1 MSNKRAYTNKII
13 AKNIAEILTLGLMAF
28 FIAPLI
34 LVLINAAKTNNE
46 IISHPLAL
54 PQNWGILVNNITTI
68 WNNVNIRYSQA
79 LMNSTIITFFSLTGI
94 TIFSAMAAWVL
105 LRTKTKMSTAIFMMF
120 IAAMVIPFQVVMFPL
135 VKWFGIFQQITGLPM
150 LRSYFGIIVAYIG
163 FGSSM
168 SIFMFHGFMKSI
180 PHEIEEA
187 AYMDGCGKIRTFF
200 YIVLPILKP
209 IYVTILILN
218 GIWIWNDFL
227 LPMLVLG
234 KGTPVQTLPLA
245 VNNFAGAFLVSWDL
259 MMTAILMALIPVV
272 FFFLSAQKHIIKGMV
287 EGSVK

>member
-1 MSNKRAYTNKII
+1 MGNRRAYVNRII
-13 AKNIAEILTLGLMAF
+13 LKNIAEILTLGLMAF
-28 FIAPLI
+28 FIAPLV

-46 IISHPLAL
+46 IITAPLAL
-54 PQNWGILVNNITTI
+54 PKNWGVLWINITTI

-105 LRTKTKMSTAIFMMF
+105 LRTKTKLSTAIFMMF
-120 IAAMVIPFQVVMFPL
+120 VAAMVIPFQVVMFPL
-135 VKWFGIFQQITGLPM
+135 VKWFGIFQNVTGIPM

-234 KGTPVQTLPLA
+234 KGTPVQTIPLA

-259 MMTAILMALIPVV
+259 MMTAILLALIPVV
-272 FFFLSAQKHIIKGMV
+272 IFFLSAQKHIIKGMV

>member
-1 MSNKRAYTNKII
+1 MFKNANNKII
-13 AKNIAEILTLGLMAF
+13 ARNITEALTLAVMVMFLV
-28 FIAPLI
+28 PLF

-46 IISHPLAL
+46 IIAAPLSL
-54 PQNWGILVNNITTI
+54 PTDWSVLFKNITTI
-68 WNNVNIRYSQA
+68 WNNPNLRYSQA
-79 LMNSTIITFFSLTGI
+79 LINSFVITTFSLVGI

-105 LRTKTKMSTAIFMMF
+105 LRTKTKLSTAILMLF

-135 VKWFGIFQQITGLPM
+135 VKWFGIFQSVTGIQM
-150 LRSYFGIIVAYIG
+150 LRSYTGIIIAYIG
-163 FGSSM
+163 FGSSL

-187 AYMDGCGKIRTFF
+187 AYVDGCGKFKTFF
-200 YIVLPILKP
+200 LIVLPILKP

-259 MMTAILMALIPVV
+259 MMTAILMALVPIIV
-272 FFFLSAQKHIIKGMV
+272 FFLAAQKHIIKGMV

>member
-1 MSNKRAYTNKII
+1 MFKNANNKII
-13 AKNIAEILTLGLMAF
+13 ARNISEVLTLAVMVMFLV
-28 FIAPLI
+28 PLF

-46 IISHPLAL
+46 IISAPLSL
-54 PQNWGILVNNITTI
+54 PTDWSVLIKNITTI
-68 WNNVNIRYSQA
+68 WNNPNLRYSQA
-79 LMNSTIITFFSLTGI
+79 LVNSFVITIFSLVGI

-105 LRTKTKMSTAIFMMF
+105 LRTKTKLSTAILMLF

-135 VKWFGIFQQITGLPM
+135 VKWFGIFQSITGIQM
-150 LRSYFGIIVAYIG
+150 LRSYTGIIIAYIG
-163 FGSSM
+163 FGSSL

-187 AYMDGCGKIRTFF
+187 AYVDGCGKFKTFF
-200 YIVLPILKP
+200 LIVLPILKP

-259 MMTAILMALIPVV
+259 MMTAILMALVPIIV
-272 FFFLSAQKHIIKGMV
+272 FFLAAQKHIIKGMV

>member
-13 AKNIAEILTLGLMAF
+13 AKNIAELLTLGLMAF

-54 PQNWGILVNNITTI
+54 PQNWGILINNISSI
-68 WNNVNIRYSQA
+68 LQNVNIRYSQA
-79 LMNSTIITFFSLTGI
+79 LVNSTIITFFSLAGI

-105 LRTKTKMSTAIFMMF
+105 LRTKTKLSTAIFMMF
-120 IAAMVIPFQVVMFPL
+120 VAAMVIPFQVVMFPL
-135 VKWFGIFQQITGLPM
+135 VKWFGIFQQVTGLPM

>member
-1 MSNKRAYTNKII
+1 MNQRKII
-13 AKNIAEILTLGLMAF
+13 LKNVAEFLTIALVIMFLV
-28 FIAPLI
+28 PLF

-46 IISHPLAL
+46 IIQTPLAM
-54 PQNWGILVNNITTI
+54 PSDWGNLLKNIQSILT
-68 WNNVNIRYSQA
+68 NVNIGYGQA
-79 LMNSTIITFFSLTGI
+79 LINSTIVTFFSLAGI

-105 LRTKTKMSTAIFMMF
+105 LRTHTKTSNFILMIFV
-120 IAAMVIPFQVVMFPL
+120 AAMVIPFQVVMFPL
-135 VKWFGIFQQITGLPM
+135 VKWFGIFQSVTGFQM
-150 LRSYFGIIVAYIG
+150 LRSYQGIIIAYIG
-163 FGSSM
+163 FGSSL

-187 AYMDGCGKIRTFF
+187 AYIDGCGKLKTFF
-200 YIVLPILKP
+200 LIVLPILKP

-234 KGTPVQTLPLA
+234 KGTPVQTIPLA

-259 MMTAILMALIPVV
+259 MMTAILLALIPIVV
-272 FFFLSAQKHIIKGMV
+272 FFLAAQKHIIKGMV

>member
-1 MSNKRAYTNKII
+1 MFKNANNKII
-13 AKNIAEILTLGLMAF
+13 ARNITEALTLAVMVMFLV
-28 FIAPLI
+28 PLFLI
-34 LVLINAAKTNNE
+34 LINAAKTNNE
-46 IISHPLAL
+46 IIAAPLSL
-54 PQNWGILVNNITTI
+54 PTDWSVLFKNITTI
-68 WNNVNIRYSQA
+68 WNNPNLRYSQA
-79 LMNSTIITFFSLTGI
+79 LVNSFVITTFSLVGI

-105 LRTKTKMSTAIFMMF
+105 LRTKTKLSTAILMLF

-135 VKWFGIFQQITGLPM
+135 VKWFGIFQSVTGIQM
-150 LRSYFGIIVAYIG
+150 LRSYTGIIIAYIG
-163 FGSSM
+163 FGSSL

-187 AYMDGCGKIRTFF
+187 AYVDGCGKFKTFF
-200 YIVLPILKP
+200 LIVLPILKP

-259 MMTAILMALIPVV
+259 MMTAILMALVPIIV
-272 FFFLSAQKHIIKGMV
+272 FFLAAQKHIIKGMV

>member
-1 MSNKRAYTNKII
+1 MFKNSNNRII
-13 AKNIAEILTLGLMAF
+13 FKNIAEMLTIGLVVLF
-28 FIAPLI
+28 LVPLF

-46 IISHPLAL
+46 IIQTPLSL
-54 PQNWGILVNNITTI
+54 PTDWSILWKNITTI
-68 WNNVNIRYSQA
+68 WSNPNLKYSQA
-79 LMNSTIITFFSLTGI
+79 LFNSTIITVFSLLGI

-105 LRTKTKMSTAIFMMF
+105 VRTKTKTSTAIFMLF
-120 IAAMVIPFQVVMFPL
+120 VAAMVIPFQVVMFPL
-135 VKWFGIFQQITGLPM
+135 VKWFGIFQSLTGLQL
-150 LRSYFGIIVAYIG
+150 LRSYTGIIIAYIG
-163 FGSSM
+163 FGSSL

-187 AYMDGCGKIRTFF
+187 AYMDGCGKFKTFF
-200 YIVLPILKP
+200 LIVLPILKP

-259 MMTAILMALIPVV
+259 MMTAILMALVPIIV
-272 FFFLSAQKHIIKGMV
+272 FFLMAQKHIIKGMV

>member
-1 MSNKRAYTNKII
+1 MFKNINNRII
-13 AKNIAEILTLGLMAF
+13 LKNIAEMLTIGLVVIF
-28 FIAPLI
+28 LVPLF

-46 IISHPLAL
+46 IISTPLSMPSDWSTL
-54 PQNWGILVNNITTI
+54 WTNILNI
-68 WNNVNIRYSQA
+68 WNNPNLRYSQA
-79 LMNSTIITFFSLTGI
+79 LINSTIITVLSLMGI

-105 LRTKTKMSTAIFMMF
+105 LRTKTKTSTAIFMIF
-120 IAAMVIPFQVVMFPL
+120 VAAMVIPFQVVMFPM
-135 VKWFGIFQQITGLPM
+135 VKWFGIFQSVTGIQM
-150 LRSYFGIIVAYIG
+150 LRSYTGIIIAYIG
-163 FGSSM
+163 FGSSL

-187 AYMDGCGKIRTFF
+187 AYMDGCGKLKTFF
-200 YIVLPILKP
+200 LIVLPILKP

-227 LPMLVLG
+227 LPMLILG
-234 KGTPVQTLPLA
+234 KGTPVQTIPLA

-259 MMTAILMALIPVV
+259 MMTAILMALVPIIV
-272 FFFLSAQKHIIKGMV
+272 FFLMAQKHIIKGMV

>member
-1 MSNKRAYTNKII
+1 MFKNGSNKVILRNV
-13 AKNIAEILTLGLMAF
+13 AEMLTIGLVVIF
-28 FIAPLI
+28 LVPLF

-46 IISHPLAL
+46 IIQAPLSL
-54 PQNWGILVNNITTI
+54 PTDWSILWKNISSI
-68 WNNVNIRYSQA
+68 WTNPNLRYSQA
-79 LMNSTIITFFSLTGI
+79 LLNSTIITVFSLLGI

-105 LRTKTKMSTAIFMMF
+105 LRTKTKASTAIFMLF
-120 IAAMVIPFQVVMFPL
+120 VAAMVIPFQVVMFPL
-135 VKWFGIFQQITGLPM
+135 VKWFGIFQSFTGIQL
-150 LRSYFGIIVAYIG
+150 LRSYTGIIIAYIG
-163 FGSSM
+163 FGSSL

-200 YIVLPILKP
+200 LIVLPILKP

-259 MMTAILMALIPVV
+259 MMTAILMALVPIVV
-272 FFFLSAQKHIIKGMV
+272 FFIAAQKHIIKGMV

>member
-1 MSNKRAYTNKII
+1 MFKNANNKII
-13 AKNIAEILTLGLMAF
+13 ARNISEVMTFTVMIMFLV
-28 FIAPLI
+28 PLF

-46 IISHPLAL
+46 IISAPLSL
-54 PQNWGILVNNITTI
+54 PTDWSVLIKNITTI
-68 WNNVNIRYSQA
+68 WSNPNLRYSQA
-79 LMNSTIITFFSLTGI
+79 LVNSFVITTFSLMGI

-105 LRTKTKMSTAIFMMF
+105 LRTKTKLSTAILMFF

-135 VKWFGIFQQITGLPM
+135 VKWFGIFQSITGIQM
-150 LRSYFGIIVAYIG
+150 LRSYTGIIIAYIG
-163 FGSSM
+163 FGSSL

-187 AYMDGCGKIRTFF
+187 AYVDGCGKFKTFF
-200 YIVLPILKP
+200 LIVLPILKP

-259 MMTAILMALIPVV
+259 MMTAILMALVPIIV
-272 FFFLSAQKHIIKGMV
+272 FFLAAQKHIIKGMV

>member
-1 MSNKRAYTNKII
+1 MFKNGSNKVILR
-13 AKNIAEILTLGLMAF
+13 NIAEMLTIGLVVIF
-28 FIAPLI
+28 LVPLF

-46 IISHPLAL
+46 IIQAPLSL
-54 PQNWGILVNNITTI
+54 PTDWSILWKNISSI
-68 WNNVNIRYSQA
+68 WTNPNLRYSQA
-79 LMNSTIITFFSLTGI
+79 LLNSTIITVFSLLGI

-105 LRTKTKMSTAIFMMF
+105 LRTKTKASTAIFMLF
-120 IAAMVIPFQVVMFPL
+120 VAAMVIPFQVVMFPL
-135 VKWFGIFQQITGLPM
+135 VKWFGIFQSFTGIQL
-150 LRSYFGIIVAYIG
+150 LRSYTGIIIAYIG
-163 FGSSM
+163 FGSSL

-200 YIVLPILKP
+200 LIVLPILKP

-259 MMTAILMALIPVV
+259 MMTAILMALVPIVV
-272 FFFLSAQKHIIKGMV
+272 FFIAAQKHIIKGMV

>member
-1 MSNKRAYTNKII
+1 MFKNGSNKVILR
-13 AKNIAEILTLGLMAF
+13 NIAEMLTIGLVVIF
-28 FIAPLI
+28 LVPLF

-46 IISHPLAL
+46 IIQAPLSL
-54 PQNWGILVNNITTI
+54 PTDWSILWKNISSI
-68 WNNVNIRYSQA
+68 WTNPNLRYSQA
-79 LMNSTIITFFSLTGI
+79 LLNSTIITVFSLLGI

-105 LRTKTKMSTAIFMMF
+105 LRTKTKASTAIFMLF
-120 IAAMVIPFQVVMFPL
+120 VAAMVIPFQVVMFPL
-135 VKWFGIFQQITGLPM
+135 VKWFGIFQSFTGIQL
-150 LRSYFGIIVAYIG
+150 LRSYTGIIIAYIG
-163 FGSSM
+163 FGSSL

-200 YIVLPILKP
+200 LIVLPILKP

-259 MMTAILMALIPVV
+259 MMTAILMALIPIVV
-272 FFFLSAQKHIIKGMV
+272 FFIAAQKHIIKGMV

>member
-1 MSNKRAYTNKII
+1 MFKNANNKII
-13 AKNIAEILTLGLMAF
+13 ARNITEALTLAVMVMFLV
-28 FIAPLI
+28 PLF

-46 IISHPLAL
+46 IISAPLSL
-54 PQNWGILVNNITTI
+54 PTDWSVLIKNITTI
-68 WNNVNIRYSQA
+68 WNNPNLRYSQA
-79 LMNSTIITFFSLTGI
+79 LVNSFVITTFSLVGI

-105 LRTKTKMSTAIFMMF
+105 LRTKTKLSTAILMLF

-135 VKWFGIFQQITGLPM
+135 VKWFGIFQSVTGIQM
-150 LRSYFGIIVAYIG
+150 LRSYTGIIIAYIG
-163 FGSSM
+163 FGSSL

-187 AYMDGCGKIRTFF
+187 AYVDGCGKFKTFF
-200 YIVLPILKP
+200 LIVLPILKP

-259 MMTAILMALIPVV
+259 MMTAILMALVPIIV
-272 FFFLSAQKHIIKGMV
+272 FFLAAQKHIIKGMV
-287 EGSVK
+287 EGSIK

>member
-1 MSNKRAYTNKII
+1 MFKNINNKII
-13 AKNIAEILTLGLMAF
+13 LKNVAEFLTIGLVVIF
-28 FIAPLI
+28 LVPLF

-46 IISHPLAL
+46 IISTPLSL
-54 PQNWGILVNNITTI
+54 PSNWSTLWANITNI
-68 WNNVNIRYSQA
+68 WNNPNLRYSQA
-79 LMNSTIITFFSLTGI
+79 LVNSTIITVFSLMGI

-105 LRTKTKMSTAIFMMF
+105 LRTKTKTSTAIFMIF
-120 IAAMVIPFQVVMFPL
+120 VAAMVIPFQVVMFPL
-135 VKWFGIFQQITGLPM
+135 VKWFGIFQSFTGIQL
-150 LRSYFGIIVAYIG
+150 LRSYTGIIIAYVG
-163 FGSSM
+163 FGSSL

-187 AYMDGCGKIRTFF
+187 AYMDGCGKFKTFF
-200 YIVLPILKP
+200 LIVLPILKP

-234 KGTPVQTLPLA
+234 KGTPVQTIPLA

-259 MMTAILMALIPVV
+259 MMTAILMALVPIII
-272 FFFLSAQKHIIKGMV
+272 FFLMAQKHIIKGMV

>member
-1 MSNKRAYTNKII
+1 MFKNSNNKII
-13 AKNIAEILTLGLMAF
+13 VRNITEALT
-28 FIAPLI
+28 IAVMVMFLVPLF

-46 IISHPLAL
+46 IISSPLSL
-54 PQNWGILVNNITTI
+54 PSDWSILFKNITTI
-68 WNNVNIRYSQA
+68 WNNPNLRYSQA
-79 LMNSTIITFFSLTGI
+79 LVNSFVITTFSLVGI

-105 LRTKTKMSTAIFMMF
+105 LRTKTKLSTAILMLF

-135 VKWFGIFQQITGLPM
+135 VKWFGIFQEFTGIQM
-150 LRSYFGIIVAYIG
+150 LRSYTGIIIAYIG
-163 FGSSM
+163 FGSSL

-187 AYMDGCGKIRTFF
+187 AYVDGCGKFKTFF
-200 YIVLPILKP
+200 LIVLPVLKP

-259 MMTAILMALIPVV
+259 MMTAILMALIPIV
-272 FFFLSAQKHIIKGMV
+272 FFFISAQKYIIKGMV

>member
-1 MSNKRAYTNKII
+1 MFKNANNKII
-13 AKNIAEILTLGLMAF
+13 ARNITEALTLAVMVMFLV
-28 FIAPLI
+28 PLF

-46 IISHPLAL
+46 IISAPLSL
-54 PQNWGILVNNITTI
+54 PTDWSVLIKNITTI
-68 WNNVNIRYSQA
+68 WNNPNLRYSQA
-79 LMNSTIITFFSLTGI
+79 LVNSFVITTFSLVGI

-105 LRTKTKMSTAIFMMF
+105 LRTKTKLSTAILMLF

-135 VKWFGIFQQITGLPM
+135 VKWFGIFQSVTGIQM
-150 LRSYFGIIVAYIG
+150 LRSYTGIIIAYIG
-163 FGSSM
+163 FGSSL

-187 AYMDGCGKIRTFF
+187 AYVDGCGKFKTFF
-200 YIVLPILKP
+200 LIVLPILKP

-259 MMTAILMALIPVV
+259 MMTAILMALVPIIV
-272 FFFLSAQKHIIKGMV
+272 FFLAAQKHIIKGMV

>member
-1 MSNKRAYTNKII
+1 MRSALSRRI
-13 AKNIAEILTLGLMAF
+13 AKNIIEILVLGLMAF
-28 FIAPLI
+28 FIAPLL
-34 LVLINAAKTNNE
+34 LVLLNAAKTNNE
-46 IISHPLAL
+46 IIQTPLAL
-54 PQNWGILVNNITTI
+54 PQNWGILWTNITAI
-68 WNNVNIRYSQA
+68 WNNANIRYAQA
-79 LMNSTIITFFSLTGI
+79 LMNSTIITFFSLAGI

-105 LRTKTKMSTAIFMMF
+105 LRTPGKLSSAIFMVF
-120 IAAMVIPFQVVMFPL
+120 VAAMVIPFQVVMFPL
-135 VKWFGIFQQITGLPM
+135 VKWFSIFQQATGIQL
-150 LRSYFGIIVAYIG
+150 LRSYTGIVIAYIG
-163 FGSSM
+163 FGSSL

-187 AYMDGCGKIRTFF
+187 AYMDGAGKIKTFF
-200 YIVLPILKP
+200 AIVLPILKP
-209 IYVTILILN
+209 IYVTVLILN

-234 KGTPVQTLPLA
+234 KGSPVQTLPLA

-259 MMTAILMALIPVV
+259 MMTAILMALIPVL

>member
-1 MSNKRAYTNKII
+1 MSNRKII
-13 AKNIAEILTLGLMAF
+13 SRNIAEFLTFTVMIMFLV
-28 FIAPLI
+28 PLF

-46 IISHPLAL
+46 IIQTPLAL
-54 PQNWGILVNNITTI
+54 PTDWNTLWVNVQNILGNKNIG
-68 WNNVNIRYSQA
+68 YSQA
-79 LMNSTIITFFSLTGI
+79 LINSIIVTVFSLAGI

-105 LRTKTKMSTAIFMMF
+105 LRTNTKTSNFIFMIF
-120 IAAMVIPFQVVMFPL
+120 VAAMVIPFQVVMFPL
-135 VKWFGIFQQITGLPM
+135 VKWFGIFQTLTGFQM
-150 LRSYFGIIVAYIG
+150 LRSYQGIIIAYIG
-163 FGSSM
+163 FGSSL

-187 AYMDGCGKIRTFF
+187 AYVDGAGKLKTFF
-200 YIVLPILKP
+200 LIVLPILKP

-234 KGTPVQTLPLA
+234 KGTPVQTIPLA

-259 MMTAILMALIPVV
+259 MMTAILLALIPII
-272 FFFLSAQKHIIKGMV
+272 FFFLLAQKYIIKGMV

>member
-1 MSNKRAYTNKII
+1 MSNKRII
-13 AKNIAEILTLGLMAF
+13 LRNISEVLT
-28 FIAPLI
+28 IALVIMFLIPLF
-34 LVLINAAKTNNE
+34 LVLINASKTNNE
-46 IISHPLAL
+46 IIQTPLAMPTSWSTL
-54 PQNWGILVNNITTI
+54 ITNIQNILSNPNIG
-68 WNNVNIRYSQA
+68 YSQA
-79 LMNSTIITFFSLTGI
+79 LFNSVIITVFSLTGI

-105 LRTKTKMSTAIFMMF
+105 LRTRTKLSSAIFTLF
-120 IAAMVIPFQVVMFPL
+120 VAAMVIPFQVVMFPL
-135 VKWFGIFQQITGLPM
+135 VKWFGIFQGFTGIPM

-163 FGSSM
+163 FGSSL

-187 AYMDGCGKIRTFF
+187 AYVDGCGKFKTFF
-200 YIVLPILKP
+200 LIVLPILKP
-209 IYVTILILN
+209 IYVTVLILN

-234 KGTPVQTLPLA
+234 KGTPVQTIPLA

-259 MMTAILMALIPVV
+259 MMTAILLALIPIV
-272 FFFLSAQKHIIKGMV
+272 FFFILAQKHIIKGMV

>member
-1 MSNKRAYTNKII
+1 MFRNANNRII
-13 AKNIAEILTLGLMAF
+13 LKNIAEMLTIGLVVLF
-28 FIAPLI
+28 LVPLF

-46 IISHPLAL
+46 IIQTPLSL
-54 PQNWGILVNNITTI
+54 PTNWSILWKNITNI
-68 WNNVNIRYSQA
+68 WANPNLRYSQA
-79 LMNSTIITFFSLTGI
+79 LMNSTIITVLSLIGI

-105 LRTKTKMSTAIFMMF
+105 LRTKTKTSTAIFMLF
-120 IAAMVIPFQVVMFPL
+120 VAAMVIPFQVVMFPL
-135 VKWFGIFQQITGLPM
+135 VKWFGIFQSITGIQM

-163 FGSSM
+163 FGSSL

-187 AYMDGCGKIRTFF
+187 AYMDGCGKFKTFF
-200 YIVLPILKP
+200 LIVLPILKP

-259 MMTAILMALIPVV
+259 MMTAILMALVPIIV
-272 FFFLSAQKHIIKGMV
+272 FFLMAQKHIIKGMV

>member
-1 MSNKRAYTNKII
+1 MKSALSRRI
-13 AKNIAEILTLGLMAF
+13 AKNIIEILVLGLMAF
-28 FIAPLI
+28 FIAPLL
-34 LVLINAAKTNNE
+34 LVLLNAAKTNNE
-46 IISHPLAL
+46 IIQTPLAL
-54 PQNWGILVNNITTI
+54 PQNWGILWTNIQSI
-68 WNNVNIRYSQA
+68 WNNVNIRYAQA
-79 LMNSTIITFFSLTGI
+79 LLNSTIITFFSLAGI

-105 LRTKTKMSTAIFMMF
+105 LRTPTKLSGAIFMMF
-120 IAAMVIPFQVVMFPL
+120 VAAMVIPFQVVMFPL
-135 VKWFGIFQQITGLPM
+135 VKWFSIFQQATGIQL
-150 LRSYFGIIVAYIG
+150 LRSYTGIVIAYIG
-163 FGSSM
+163 FGSSL

-187 AYMDGCGKIRTFF
+187 AYMDGAGKIRTFF
-200 YIVLPILKP
+200 AIVLPILKP
-209 IYVTILILN
+209 IYVTVLILN

-234 KGTPVQTLPLA
+234 KGSPVQTLPLA

-259 MMTAILMALIPVV
+259 MMTAILMALIPVL

>member
-1 MSNKRAYTNKII
+1 MFKNANNKII
-13 AKNIAEILTLGLMAF
+13 ARNITEALTLAVMVMFLV
-28 FIAPLI
+28 PLF

-46 IISHPLAL
+46 IIAAPLSL
-54 PQNWGILVNNITTI
+54 PTDWSVLFKNITTI
-68 WNNVNIRYSQA
+68 WNNPNLRYSQA
-79 LMNSTIITFFSLTGI
+79 IVNSFVITTFSLVGI

-105 LRTKTKMSTAIFMMF
+105 LRTKTKLSTAILMLF

-135 VKWFGIFQQITGLPM
+135 VKWFGIFQSVTGIQM
-150 LRSYFGIIVAYIG
+150 LRSYTGIIIAYIG
-163 FGSSM
+163 FGSSL

-187 AYMDGCGKIRTFF
+187 AYVDGCGKFKTFF
-200 YIVLPILKP
+200 LIVLPILKP

-259 MMTAILMALIPVV
+259 MMTAILMALVPIIV
-272 FFFLSAQKHIIKGMV
+272 FFLAAQKHIIKGMV

>member
-1 MSNKRAYTNKII
+1 MNTRKII
-13 AKNIAEILTLGLMAF
+13 LRNIAEALT
-28 FIAPLI
+28 IALVIMFLVPLF
-34 LVLINAAKTNNE
+34 LVLINASKTNNE
-46 IISHPLAL
+46 IIQTPLAL
-54 PQNWGILVNNITTI
+54 PSNWGTLWANIQSILSNPNIGYAKAFLSSVI
-68 WNNVNIRYSQA
+68 V
-79 LMNSTIITFFSLTGI
+79 TFFSLTGI

-105 LRTKTKMSTAIFMMF
+105 LRTRTKTSNAILTVFV
-120 IAAMVIPFQVVMFPL
+120 AAMVIPFQVVMFPL
-135 VKWFGIFQQITGLPM
+135 VKWFALFQNFTGIPM

-163 FGSSM
+163 FGSSL

-187 AYMDGCGKIRTFF
+187 AYVDGCGKLKTFF
-200 YIVLPILKP
+200 LIVLPILKP

-234 KGTPVQTLPLA
+234 KGTPVQTIPLA

-259 MMTAILMALIPVV
+259 MMTAILLALIPIVI
-272 FFFLSAQKHIIKGMV
+272 FFIAAQKHIIKGMV

>member
-13 AKNIAEILTLGLMAF
+13 AKNVAELLTLGLMAF

-54 PQNWGILVNNITTI
+54 PQNWGVLITNITSI
-68 WNNVNIRYSQA
+68 LNNVNIRYSQA
-79 LMNSTIITFFSLTGI
+79 LVNSIVITFFSLAGI

-105 LRTKTKMSTAIFMMF
+105 LRTKTKLSTAIFMMF
-120 IAAMVIPFQVVMFPL
+120 VAAMVIPFQVVMFPL
-135 VKWFGIFQQITGLPM
+135 VKWFGIFQQATGITM

>member
-1 MSNKRAYTNKII
+1 MKSALTHRI
-13 AKNIAEILTLGLMAF
+13 AKNIIEIFVLGLMAF
-28 FIAPLI
+28 FIAPLV
-34 LVLINAAKTNNE
+34 LVLLNAAKSNNE
-46 IISHPLAL
+46 IIQTPLAL
-54 PQNWGILVNNITTI
+54 PQNWGILWTNITSI
-68 WNNVNIRYSQA
+68 WNNVNIRYAQA
-79 LMNSTIITFFSLTGI
+79 LMNSTIITFFSLAGI

-105 LRTKTKMSTAIFMMF
+105 LRTPTKLSAAIFMMF
-120 IAAMVIPFQVVMFPL
+120 VAAMVIPFQVVMFPL
-135 VKWFGIFQQITGLPM
+135 VKWFSIFQQATGIQL
-150 LRSYFGIIVAYIG
+150 LRSYTGIVIAYIG
-163 FGSSM
+163 FGSSL

-187 AYMDGCGKIRTFF
+187 AYMDGAGKIKTFF
-200 YIVLPILKP
+200 AIVLPILKP

-234 KGTPVQTLPLA
+234 KGSAVQTLPLA

-259 MMTAILMALIPVV
+259 MMTAILMALIPVL

>member
-1 MSNKRAYTNKII
+1 MFKNANNKII
-13 AKNIAEILTLGLMAF
+13 ARNITEALTLAVMVMFLV
-28 FIAPLI
+28 PLF

-46 IISHPLAL
+46 IIAAPLSL
-54 PQNWGILVNNITTI
+54 PTDWSVLFKNITTI
-68 WNNVNIRYSQA
+68 WNNPNLRYSQA
-79 LMNSTIITFFSLTGI
+79 LVNSFVITTFSLVGI

-105 LRTKTKMSTAIFMMF
+105 LRTKTKLSTAILMLF
-120 IAAMVIPFQVVMFPL
+120 IAAMGIPFQVVMFPL
-135 VKWFGIFQQITGLPM
+135 VKWFGIFQSVTGIQM
-150 LRSYFGIIVAYIG
+150 LRSYTGIIIAYIG
-163 FGSSM
+163 FGSSL

-187 AYMDGCGKIRTFF
+187 AYVDGCGKFKTFF
-200 YIVLPILKP
+200 LIVLPILKP

-259 MMTAILMALIPVV
+259 MMTAILMALVPIIV
-272 FFFLSAQKHIIKGMV
+272 FFLAAQKHIIKGMV

>member
-1 MSNKRAYTNKII
+1 MFKDFNNRKI
-13 AKNIAEILTLGLMAF
+13 ALNIAEALT
-28 FIAPLI
+28 IALVVVFLTPLF
-34 LVLINAAKTNNE
+34 LVLLNAAKTNNE
-46 IISHPLAL
+46 IISAPLAM
-54 PQNWGILVNNITTI
+54 PSNWWMLWENIVRI
-68 WNNVNIRYSQA
+68 WNNTNLRYSQA
-79 LMNSTIITFFSLTGI
+79 LVNSIIITTLSLASI

-105 LRTKTKMSTAIFMMF
+105 VRTKTKTSTAIFMLF
-120 IAAMVIPFQVVMFPL
+120 VAAMVIPFQVVMFPL
-135 VKWFGIFQQITGLPM
+135 VRWFGVFQNIIGIQL
-150 LRSYFGIIVAYIG
+150 LRSYTGIIIAYVG
-163 FGSSM
+163 FGSSL

-187 AYMDGCGKIRTFF
+187 AYIDGCGKFKTFF
-200 YIVLPILKP
+200 LIVLPILKP

-234 KGTPVQTLPLA
+234 KGTAVQTLPLA

-259 MMTAILMALIPVV
+259 MMTAILMALLPVVV
-272 FFFLSAQKHIIKGMV
+272 FFILAQKHIIKGMV

>member
-1 MSNKRAYTNKII
+1 MFKNVSNKII
-13 AKNIAEILTLGLMAF
+13 LKNIAEMLTIGLVVIF
-28 FIAPLI
+28 LIPLF
-34 LVLINAAKTNNE
+34 LVLINAAKTNNQ
-46 IISHPLAL
+46 IISTPLSM
-54 PQNWGILVNNITTI
+54 PTNWSTLWVNISSI
-68 WNNVNIRYSQA
+68 WNNPNLRYSQA
-79 LMNSTIITFFSLTGI
+79 LVNSTIITVFSLMGI

-105 LRTKTKMSTAIFMMF
+105 LRTKTKTSTAIFMIF
-120 IAAMVIPFQVVMFPL
+120 VAAMVIPFQVVMFPL
-135 VKWFGIFQQITGLPM
+135 VKWFGIFQSFTGIQL
-150 LRSYFGIIVAYIG
+150 LRSYTGIIIAYIG
-163 FGSSM
+163 FGSSL

-187 AYMDGCGKIRTFF
+187 AYMDGCGKFKTFF
-200 YIVLPILKP
+200 LIVLPILKP

-234 KGTPVQTLPLA
+234 KGTPVQTIPLA

-259 MMTAILMALIPVV
+259 MMTAILMALVPIII
-272 FFFLSAQKHIIKGMV
+272 FFLMAQKHIIKGMV

>member
-1 MSNKRAYTNKII
+1 MFKNSSNRII
-13 AKNIAEILTLGLMAF
+13 VKNIAEMLTIGLVVLF
-28 FIAPLI
+28 LVPLF

-46 IISHPLAL
+46 IIQTPLSL
-54 PQNWGILVNNITTI
+54 PTDWSILWKNISTI
-68 WNNVNIRYSQA
+68 WSNPNLKYSKA
-79 LMNSTIITFFSLTGI
+79 LINSTIITVFSLLGI

-105 LRTKTKMSTAIFMMF
+105 VRTKTKTSTAIFMLF
-120 IAAMVIPFQVVMFPL
+120 VAAMVIPFQVVMFPL
-135 VKWFGIFQQITGLPM
+135 VKWFGIFQSLTGLQL
-150 LRSYFGIIVAYIG
+150 LRSYTGIIIAYIG
-163 FGSSM
+163 FGSSL

-187 AYMDGCGKIRTFF
+187 AYMDGCGKFKTFF
-200 YIVLPILKP
+200 LIVLPILKP

-234 KGTPVQTLPLA
+234 KGTAVQTLPLA

-259 MMTAILMALIPVV
+259 MMTAILMALVPIII
-272 FFFLSAQKHIIKGMV
+272 FFLLAQKHIIKGMV

>member
-1 MSNKRAYTNKII
+1 MFRNANNRII
-13 AKNIAEILTLGLMAF
+13 LKNIAEMLTIGLVVLF
-28 FIAPLI
+28 LVPLF

-46 IISHPLAL
+46 IIQTPLSL
-54 PQNWGILVNNITTI
+54 PTDWSILWKNITNI
-68 WNNVNIRYSQA
+68 WANPNLRYSQA
-79 LMNSTIITFFSLTGI
+79 LMNSTIITVLSLIGI

-105 LRTKTKMSTAIFMMF
+105 LRTKTKTSTAIFMLF
-120 IAAMVIPFQVVMFPL
+120 VAAMVIPFQVVMFPL
-135 VKWFGIFQQITGLPM
+135 VKWFGIFQSITGIQM

-163 FGSSM
+163 FGSSL

-187 AYMDGCGKIRTFF
+187 AYMDGCGKFKTFF
-200 YIVLPILKP
+200 LIVLPILKP

-259 MMTAILMALIPVV
+259 MMTAILMALVPIIV
-272 FFFLSAQKHIIKGMV
+272 FFLMAQKHIIKGMV

>member
-1 MSNKRAYTNKII
+1 MFKNINNRII
-13 AKNIAEILTLGLMAF
+13 LKNIAEMLTIGLVVIF
-28 FIAPLI
+28 LVPLF

-46 IISHPLAL
+46 IIQTPLSMPSDWSVL
-54 PQNWGILVNNITTI
+54 WKNILNI
-68 WNNVNIRYSQA
+68 WNNPNLRYSQA
-79 LMNSTIITFFSLTGI
+79 LMNSTIITVFSLLGI

-105 LRTKTKMSTAIFMMF
+105 LRTKTKMSTAIFMLF
-120 IAAMVIPFQVVMFPL
+120 VAAMVIPFQVVMFPL
-135 VKWFGIFQQITGLPM
+135 VKWFGIFQSVTGIQL
-150 LRSYFGIIVAYIG
+150 LRSYTGIIIAYIG
-163 FGSSM
+163 FGSSL

-187 AYMDGCGKIRTFF
+187 AYMDGCGKFKTFF
-200 YIVLPILKP
+200 LIVLPILKP

-259 MMTAILMALIPVV
+259 MMTAILMALVPIIV
-272 FFFLSAQKHIIKGMV
+272 FFLLGQKHIIKGMV

>member
-1 MSNKRAYTNKII
+1 MFKNANNKII
-13 AKNIAEILTLGLMAF
+13 ARNISEVMTFTVMIMFLV
-28 FIAPLI
+28 PLF

-46 IISHPLAL
+46 IISAPLSL
-54 PQNWGILVNNITTI
+54 PTDWSVLIKNITTI
-68 WNNVNIRYSQA
+68 WSNPNLRYSQA
-79 LMNSTIITFFSLTGI
+79 LVNSFVITTFSLMGI

-105 LRTKTKMSTAIFMMF
+105 LRTKTKLSTAILMLF

-135 VKWFGIFQQITGLPM
+135 VKWFGIFQSITGIQM
-150 LRSYFGIIVAYIG
+150 LRSYTGIIIAYIG
-163 FGSSM
+163 FGSSL

-187 AYMDGCGKIRTFF
+187 AYVDGCGKFKTFF
-200 YIVLPILKP
+200 LIVLPILKP

-259 MMTAILMALIPVV
+259 MMTAILMALVPIIV
-272 FFFLSAQKHIIKGMV
+272 FFLAAQKHIIKGMV

>member
-1 MSNKRAYTNKII
+1 MFKNVNNRII
-13 AKNIAEILTLGLMAF
+13 LKNIAEMLTIGLVVLF
-28 FIAPLI
+28 LVPLF

-46 IISHPLAL
+46 IIQTPLSL
-54 PQNWGILVNNITTI
+54 PTDWSILWKNITNI
-68 WNNVNIRYSQA
+68 WANPNLRYSQA
-79 LMNSTIITFFSLTGI
+79 LINSTIITVLSLIVI

-105 LRTKTKMSTAIFMMF
+105 LRTKTKTSTAIFMLF
-120 IAAMVIPFQVVMFPL
+120 VAAMVIPFQVVMFPL
-135 VKWFGIFQQITGLPM
+135 VKWFGIFQSITGIQM

-163 FGSSM
+163 FGSSL

-187 AYMDGCGKIRTFF
+187 AYMDGCGKFKTFF
-200 YIVLPILKP
+200 LIVLPILKP

-259 MMTAILMALIPVV
+259 MMTAILMALVPIIV
-272 FFFLSAQKHIIKGMV
+272 FFLMAQKHIIKGMV